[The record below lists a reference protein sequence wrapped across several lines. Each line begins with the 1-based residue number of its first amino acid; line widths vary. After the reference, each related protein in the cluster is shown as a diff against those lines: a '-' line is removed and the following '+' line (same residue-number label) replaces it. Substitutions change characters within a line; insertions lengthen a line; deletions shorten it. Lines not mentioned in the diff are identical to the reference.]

1 MSETAKENTSINL
14 VAAIAVSLSTM
25 IAMLDSTIANVA
37 LPVIASDFKV
47 SSSESILIVNAYQ
60 FAVVAFLLPLAALGK
75 TVGNKR
81 IFEAGVLFFALSSLG
96 CASSESL
103 GELTLFRI
111 IQGAGAAAILSVN
124 AALIKE
130 IYPAR
135 LLGRGLSINVM
146 IVSISAAAG
155 PSIAAAILSVASW
168 NWLFTING
176 PIAVISLLLSIFFL
190 KKRPLPEVHFDMA
203 GALLTFAVAMSFS
216 LCIFGLTRDLP
227 LMATIS
233 FDALILL
240 LICLYQ
246 NQNQKSKADAA
257 LIPVRLFRNKTL
269 SLSLIMSTLS
279 YSTQLLAYVSL
290 PFYFHETLK
299 RSVVQTGLLLTAW
312 PLATT
317 ITAMIAG
324 ELVKKI
330 NCHLIA
336 VAGLSILMVGM
347 LLLIFMPSA
356 PVDAG
361 IFWRVA
367 ICGMGF
373 GFFQSP
379 NNYQIMASVSS
390 GDASVA
396 SGLLG
401 SARVIGQIT
410 GSAMVAI
417 LFNIDN
423 KYAIEY
429 ALIAG
434 AAFSFLSCCVS
445 CLRYRSE
452 QSSNR

>member
-1 MSETAKENTSINL
+1 MSGSEKKTTSISFMA
-14 VAAIAVSLSTM
+14 VIAVSLSTM

-47 SSSESILIVNAYQ
+47 TPSESILIVNAYQ

-146 IVSISAAAG
+146 IVSVSAAAG
-155 PSIAAAILSVASW
+155 PSIAAAILSVTSW

-176 PIAVISLLLSIFFL
+176 PIAVVSLLLSIFFL
-190 KKRPLPEVHFDMA
+190 KKRPLPEVDFDMA
-203 GALLTFAVAMSFS
+203 DALLMFAVAMSFS

-240 LICLYQ
+240 LIGLY
-246 NQNQKSKADAA
+246 QNQKSKADAA
-257 LIPVRLFRNKTL
+257 LIPVRFFRNRTL

-347 LLLIFMPSA
+347 GP
-356 PVDAG
+356 
-361 IFWRVA
+361 W
-367 ICGMGF
+367 
-373 GFFQSP
+373 
-379 NNYQIMASVSS
+379 
-390 GDASVA
+390 
-396 SGLLG
+396 
-401 SARVIGQIT
+401 
-410 GSAMVAI
+410 
-417 LFNIDN
+417 
-423 KYAIEY
+423 
-429 ALIAG
+429 
-434 AAFSFLSCCVS
+434 
-445 CLRYRSE
+445 
-452 QSSNR
+452 

>member
-1 MSETAKENTSINL
+1 MEDSTVPKNRLNL
-14 VAAIAVSLSTM
+14 MGIMAVSLSTM

-47 SSSESILIVNAYQ
+47 TPSESILIVNAYQ

-146 IVSISAAAG
+146 IVSVSAAAG
-155 PSIAAAILSVASW
+155 PSIAAAILSVTSW

-176 PIAVISLLLSIFFL
+176 PIAVVSLLLSIFFL
-190 KKRPLPEVHFDMA
+190 KKRPLPEVHFDA
-203 GALLTFAVAMSFS
+203 VGALLTFAVAMSFS
-216 LCIFGLTRDLP
+216 LCILGLTRDLP
-227 LMATIS
+227 LLATIS
-233 FDALILL
+233 FDAVILL
-240 LICLYQ
+240 LIGLY
-246 NQNQKSKADAA
+246 QNQKSKADAA
-257 LIPVRLFRNKTL
+257 LIPVRLFRNRTL

-290 PFYFHETLK
+290 PFYFHNVLHRGVAE
-299 RSVVQTGLLLTAW
+299 TGLLLTAW

-317 ITAMIAG
+317 VTSLIAG
-324 ELVKKI
+324 ELLRKM

-336 VAGLSILMVGM
+336 SSGLG
-347 LLLIFMPSA
+347 LLLAGMVLMSVL
-356 PVDAG
+356 PVEPTNTD
-361 IFWRVA
+361 IIWRVA
-367 ICGMGF
+367 ICGAGF
-373 GFFQSP
+373 GLFQSP
-379 NNYQIMASVSS
+379 NNFLIMTSVTDK
-390 GDASVA
+390 DASVV

-401 SARVIGQIT
+401 SSRLTGQII
-410 GSAMVAI
+410 GSALVAVFFNVGLGHTQI
-417 LFNIDN
+417 LSLLTGAMFSLFS
-423 KYAIEY
+423 
-429 ALIAG
+429 LI
-434 AAFSFLSCCVS
+434 VS
-445 CLRYRSE
+445 YFRLRTKH
-452 QSSNR
+452 

>member
-14 VAAIAVSLSTM
+14 VAVIAVSLSTI

-47 SSSESILIVNAYQ
+47 TPSESILIVNAYQ

-75 TVGNKR
+75 TVGNKQ

-146 IVSISAAAG
+146 IVSVSAAAG
-155 PSIAAAILSVASW
+155 PSIAAAILSVTSW

-176 PIAVISLLLSIFFL
+176 PIAVVSLLLSIFFL

-203 GALLTFAVAMSFS
+203 GALLMFAVAMSFS

-233 FDALILL
+233 VDALILL
-240 LICLYQ
+240 LIVLY
-246 NQNQKSKADAA
+246 QNQKSKVDAA
-257 LIPVRLFRNKTL
+257 LIPVRFFRNRTL

-347 LLLIFMPSA
+347 LLLIFLPSA
-356 PVDAG
+356 PGDAD
-361 IFWRVA
+361 IIWRVA

-417 LFNIDN
+417 LFNLDN

-429 ALIAG
+429 ALIPG
-434 AAFSFLSCCVS
+434 ATFSFLSCCVS

>member
-1 MSETAKENTSINL
+1 MEDSTVPKNRFNL
-14 VAAIAVSLSTM
+14 MGIIAVSLSTI

-47 SSSESILIVNAYQ
+47 TPSESILIVNAYQ

-103 GELTLFRI
+103 DELTLFRI

-146 IVSISAAAG
+146 IVSVSAAAG
-155 PSIAAAILSVASW
+155 PSIAAAILSVTSW

-176 PIAVISLLLSIFFL
+176 PIAVVSLLLSIFFL
-190 KKRPLPEVHFDMA
+190 NKRPLPEVHFDAA

-216 LCIFGLTRDLP
+216 LCILGLTRDLP
-227 LMATIS
+227 LLATIS
-233 FDALILL
+233 FDAVILL
-240 LICLYQ
+240 LIGLY
-246 NQNQKSKADAA
+246 QNQKSKADAA
-257 LIPVRLFRNKTL
+257 LIPVRLFRNRTL

-290 PFYFHETLK
+290 PFYFHNVLHRGVAET
-299 RSVVQTGLLLTAW
+299 GILLTAW

-317 ITAMIAG
+317 VTSLIAG
-324 ELVKKI
+324 ELLRKM

-336 VAGLSILMVGM
+336 SSGLG
-347 LLLIFMPSA
+347 LLLAGMVLMSVL
-356 PVDAG
+356 PVEPTNTD
-361 IFWRVA
+361 IIWRVA
-367 ICGMGF
+367 ICGAGF
-373 GFFQSP
+373 GLFQSP
-379 NNYQIMASVSS
+379 NNFLIMTSVTDK
-390 GDASVA
+390 DASVV

-401 SARVIGQIT
+401 SSRLTGQII
-410 GSAMVAI
+410 GSALVAVFFNVGLGHTQI
-417 LFNIDN
+417 LS
-423 KYAIEY
+423 
-429 ALIAG
+429 LLTG
-434 AAFSFLSCCVS
+434 AMFSLFSLVVS
-445 CLRYRSE
+445 YFRLRTKH
-452 QSSNR
+452 

>member
-1 MSETAKENTSINL
+1 MSGSEKKTTSISFMA
-14 VAAIAVSLSTM
+14 VIAVSLSTM

-47 SSSESILIVNAYQ
+47 TPSESILIVNAYQ

-146 IVSISAAAG
+146 IVSVSAAAG
-155 PSIAAAILSVASW
+155 PSIAAAILSVTSW

-176 PIAVISLLLSIFFL
+176 PIAVVSLLLSIFFL

-203 GALLTFAVAMSFS
+203 GALLMFAVAMSFS

-240 LICLYQ
+240 LIGLY
-246 NQNQKSKADAA
+246 QNQKSKTDAA
-257 LIPVRLFRNKTL
+257 LIPVRFFRNRTL

-330 NCHLIA
+330 NCHLLA

-347 LLLIFMPSA
+347 LLLIFLPSA
-356 PVDAG
+356 PGDAD
-361 IFWRVA
+361 IIWRVA

-379 NNYQIMASVSS
+379 NNYHIMASVSS

-417 LFNIDN
+417 LFNLDN

-434 AAFSFLSCCVS
+434 ATFSFLSCCVS

-452 QSSNR
+452 QSSNS